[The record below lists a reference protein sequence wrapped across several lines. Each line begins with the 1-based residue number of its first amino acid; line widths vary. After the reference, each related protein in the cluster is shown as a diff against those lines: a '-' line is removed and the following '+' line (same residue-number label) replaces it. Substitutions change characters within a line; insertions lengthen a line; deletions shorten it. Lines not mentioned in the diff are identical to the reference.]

1 MYLCRVAF
9 YNLAPAA
16 KISFSSRLL
25 RNAYRTG
32 IRQMS
37 SGGHSGSSGGNMFYA
52 LMIGGVFA
60 GAGLYAYKVLQED
73 KVRYNDRVAQLMEHP
88 KSIQSESEEMPQEL
102 QPKST
107 EKTDCDEVPSPEVVE
122 AREEASV
129 AESVKQPEIP
139 ASVEPSKEK
148 STAEE
153 EMITVLPASTSA
165 KDDSQ
170 TPEVPEAG
178 GEATEIIAV
187 EVASPVVDDAEQTE
201 NPPAVVEPA
210 VPSEEEEVTSEEEE
224 VTSEEEEVTSAAQ
237 EQ

>member
-9 YNLAPAA
+9 YNLAPAV

-60 GAGLYAYKVLQED
+60 GAGLYAYKVLQDD
-73 KVRYNDRVAQLMEHP
+73 KVRYNDRVAQLMERP
-88 KSIQSESEEMPQEL
+88 KSIQSDSEEMPQEL

-107 EKTDCDEVPSPEVVE
+107 EKTDSDEVPSPEVVE

-129 AESVKQPEIP
+129 AESVEQPEIP
-139 ASVEPSKEK
+139 ASVEPSEEK

-187 EVASPVVDDAEQTE
+187 EVASPVVDDVEQTE

-210 VPSEEEEVTSEEEE
+210 VPSEEEEVTS
-224 VTSEEEEVTSAAQ
+224 AAQ